1 MLFLFVAVG
10 LLFCA
15 LAIPLMQRRVPPN
28 GLYGLRVR
36 ATFAD
41 ETVWYEANARSG
53 RDFFVFGLAQIVLA
67 LALPFVVPEITDEA
81 YDTANTAFL
90 LLGALWVAAI
100 GIQRADRLLRERE
113 ERSASNEAGNAA

>member
-15 LAIPLMQRRVPPN
+15 FAIPLMRRRVPPN

-41 ETVWYEANARSG
+41 DDVWYEANARSG

-81 YDTANTAFL
+81 YDTANTAFG
-90 LLGALWVAAI
+90 LLGVLWVAVI
-100 GIQRADRLLRERE
+100 GIRRANRLLRERE
-113 ERSASNEAGNAA
+113 QQRGLSA